1 MQSDPKQLFS
11 LAGKRAVI
19 TGGAGGIGFA
29 CAQALGLYGASVLL
43 VDRDI
48 SALSTAKH
56 QLEAQQVQVDT
67 VHCDV
72 SDSIQVTDLAR
83 AVSESGGVDVFFNS
97 AAITIRKKV
106 LDMSENEWHSIL
118 QVNLDGA
125 FLVGRAIASL
135 MVQQDRGGSMVFI
148 VSTGAYRAG
157 VNFGAYSASKAG
169 VVMLANT
176 LALELA
182 PHRIRVNTLA
192 PTATDTNFTA
202 DYYRQNPEA
211 LRSVIANHPLGRI
224 ALPQDYQGTAVYLA
238 SEASAFVTGTMITV
252 DGGKTAK

>member
-1 MQSDPKQLFS
+1 
-11 LAGKRAVI
+11 
-19 TGGAGGIGFA
+19 
-29 CAQALGLYGASVLL
+29 
-43 VDRDI
+43 
-48 SALSTAKH
+48 
-56 QLEAQQVQVDT
+56 
-67 VHCDV
+67 
-72 SDSIQVTDLAR
+72 
-83 AVSESGGVDVFFNS
+83 
-97 AAITIRKKV
+97 
-106 LDMSENEWHSIL
+106 
-118 QVNLDGA
+118 
-125 FLVGRAIASL
+125 
-135 MVQQDRGGSMVFI
+135 MVFI

-202 DYYRQNPEA
+202 DYYQQNPEA
-211 LRSVIANHPLGRI
+211 LRSTIANHPLGRI

-238 SEASAFVTGTMITV
+238 SEASAFVTGTMIIV

>member
-11 LAGKRAVI
+11 LSEKRAVV

-43 VDRDI
+43 VDRDG
-48 SALSTAKH
+48 STLANAKH
-56 QLEAQQVQVDT
+56 QLEAQQVLVDT
-67 VHCDV
+67 FCCDV
-72 SDSIQVTDLAR
+72 SDSNRVNDLATTI
-83 AVSESGGVDVFFNS
+83 SKSGGVDVFFHS

-106 LDMSENEWHSIL
+106 LDMSEDEWRSIIR
-118 QVNLDGA
+118 VNLDGA
-125 FLVGRAIASL
+125 FLVGRAIASA
-135 MVQQDRGGSMVFI
+135 MVRQDRGGSMVFI

-192 PTATDTNFTA
+192 PTATDTNFTV

-211 LRSVIANHPLGRI
+211 LRSTIANHPLGRI
-224 ALPQDYQGTAVYLA
+224 ASPQDYQGTAVYLA